1 MNKSIKMLIIIFIVV
16 ALIVPMFISCDDG
29 GSVDLKAEFLGKLNT
44 KIEAINNANIDSA
57 ILSGQNITITFES
70 GATIDGVKNAASSFA
85 TSIASIVDSGT
96 LTFPQLESGNQQ
108 YSFPIASMDAL
119 KDNLRNY
126 IVTKTTGPNV
136 TLSYSASVVY
146 QSETI
151 NLTGT
156 LALKSIPR

>member
-96 LTFPQLESGNQQ
+96 LTFPQLE
-108 YSFPIASMDAL
+108 
-119 KDNLRNY
+119 
-126 IVTKTTGPNV
+126 
-136 TLSYSASVVY
+136 
-146 QSETI
+146 
-151 NLTGT
+151 
-156 LALKSIPR
+156 